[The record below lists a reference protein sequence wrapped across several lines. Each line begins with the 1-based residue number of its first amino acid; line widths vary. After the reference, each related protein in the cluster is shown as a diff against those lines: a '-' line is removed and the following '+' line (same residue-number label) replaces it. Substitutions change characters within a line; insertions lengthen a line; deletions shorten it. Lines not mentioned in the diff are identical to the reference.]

1 MENVFVWK
9 VFMIMNKI
17 FQIVLV
23 VIINVKAV
31 LILINVLF
39 VRDLKEINL
48 MEDSVIVMKDI
59 LMKVC

>member
-17 FQIVLV
+17 FQIVLD
-23 VIINVKAV
+23 VIINVKVV
-31 LILINVLF
+31 LILINVMF
-39 VRDLKEINL
+39 VRDFKEINL
-48 MEDSVIVMKDI
+48 MEDSVIAMKDI